1 MNMEERKKKKNRGTR
16 DFDLVPVD
24 PLGRYLQKVSQ
35 YPLLTDEEE
44 RELVERVQKHH
55 DVEAA
60 KKLVTSHLRLVVK
73 IAMEYRSAFQNL
85 LDLIQE
91 GNVGLL
97 RAVKSFDPAKGAR
110 LSYYASWWIRSYILK
125 YILDNFRLI
134 KIGTTQAQ
142 RKLFFNLMKEKEKLE
157 TLGFKPGAKLL
168 AQRLDVKESEVNEMS
183 QRLTQGEL
191 SVDTP
196 VGDEAGPLHVD
207 FLKATEAP
215 VDEQLSEKEFK
226 DVLFD
231 KLGDFSKTLSGRD
244 LKVFQDRL
252 IADMPKTLQEI
263 ADEYGIT
270 RERVRQ
276 IEERIK
282 ARLKKYFE
290 DSGFKVDEHT
300 TG

>member
-1 MNMEERKKKKNRGTR
+1 METRKGKKNRRSDVG
-16 DFDLVPVD
+16 LVPVD
-24 PLGRYLQKVSQ
+24 PLARYLQKVNQ
-35 YPLLTDEEE
+35 YPLLSDEEE
-44 RELVERVQKHH
+44 RELIERVQKNH

-157 TLGFKPGAKLL
+157 SLGFKPHAKLL
-168 AQRLDVKESEVNEMS
+168 AERLDVKEQEVDEMS
-183 QRLTQGEL
+183 QRLSQAEL

-196 VGDEAGPLHVD
+196 VGEEGSPLHVD
-207 FLKATEAP
+207 FLKAPEPGA
-215 VDEQLSEKEFK
+215 
-226 DVLFD
+226 
-231 KLGDFSKTLSGRD
+231 
-244 LKVFQDRL
+244 
-252 IADMPKTLQEI
+252 
-263 ADEYGIT
+263 
-270 RERVRQ
+270 
-276 IEERIK
+276 EE
-282 ARLKKYFE
+282 
-290 DSGFKVDEHT
+290 
-300 TG
+300 